1 MKGEIHALFPLPVYK
16 EKIRLLDNNESNF
29 IESTDVCYQTL
40 GNAVSLNTRLLDAP
54 TLIELRAVIE
64 KKLDYYLK
72 SILKVDNEIYITN
85 SWLNKTNYKEQHF
98 LHNHSNSI
106 LSGMYYINTED
117 SLPLITFNRM
127 QTPFLLNFIPKEF
140 TIFNSTEWSIPVEN
154 GCLIIFPSS
163 LYHYVKINETT
174 NTRTSI
180 AFNSFVK
187 GSIGFQN
194 GSEVTL

>member
-1 MKGEIHALFPLPVYK
+1 MNGEIHALFPLPVYK

-29 IESTDVCYQTL
+29 IESTNVCYQTL

-54 TLIELRAVIE
+54 TLIELKAVIE

-106 LSGMYYINTED
+106 LSGVYYINTED

-140 TIFNSTEWSIPVEN
+140 TIFNSTEWSVPVEN

-194 GSEVTL
+194 GSEITL

>member
-1 MKGEIHALFPLPVYK
+1 MNGEIHALFPLPVYK

-54 TLIELRAVIE
+54 TLIELRDVIE

-106 LSGMYYINTED
+106 LSGVYYINTED

-194 GSEVTL
+194 GSEITL

>member
-1 MKGEIHALFPLPVYK
+1 MNGEIHALFPLPVYK

-40 GNAVSLNTRLLDAP
+40 VNAVSLNTRLLDAP

-106 LSGMYYINTED
+106 LSGVYYINTED

-194 GSEVTL
+194 GSEITL

>member
-1 MKGEIHALFPLPVYK
+1 MNGEIHALFPLPVYK

-106 LSGMYYINTED
+106 LSGVYYINTED

-194 GSEVTL
+194 GSEITL

>member
-1 MKGEIHALFPLPVYK
+1 MNGEIHALFPLPVYK

-29 IESTDVCYQTL
+29 IESTNVCYQTL

-54 TLIELRAVIE
+54 TLIELKAVIE

-85 SWLNKTNYKEQHF
+85 SWLNKTKHKEQHF

-106 LSGMYYINTED
+106 LSGVYYINTED

-194 GSEVTL
+194 GSEITL